1 MFYINKN
8 IIKNKNTLVIYDTKR
23 GLTRIELLDI
33 INSAKENEN
42 INAVFFMGS
51 NPANNSEIS
60 FVIKKLLKEKIYV
73 GIRVYN
79 DNFSIPTVDLID
91 IFCDEDRNKWMNI
104 LTVGY
109 GHQIRLT
116 VPYKYISTDEDIQY
130 LCKYIDNNILY
141 PDEVSIEYTEN
152 LDDETQEKIK
162 NDIKDTL
169 KELYTYR
176 YDKVKVNFLNEDTE
190 DY

>member
-23 GLTRIELLDI
+23 GLTRTELLDI

-152 LDDETQEKIK
+152 LDNETQEKIK

-169 KELYTYR
+169 RELYTYR

>member
-1 MFYINKN
+1 MFHINKN

-23 GLTRIELLDI
+23 GLTRTELLDI

-152 LDDETQEKIK
+152 LDNETQEKIK

-169 KELYTYR
+169 RELYTYR

>member
-23 GLTRIELLDI
+23 GLTRTELLDI

-116 VPYKYISTDEDIQY
+116 VPYKYISTNEDIQY

-169 KELYTYR
+169 RELYTYR

>member
-1 MFYINKN
+1 MFHINKN

-23 GLTRIELLDI
+23 GLTRTELLDI

-91 IFCDEDRNKWMNI
+91 VYCDEDKNKWMNI

-141 PDEVSIEYTEN
+141 PDEVSIEYTEDIN
-152 LDDETQEKIK
+152 DETQEKIK
-162 NDIKDTL
+162 NDIRDTL
-169 KELYTYR
+169 RELYTYR

>member
-23 GLTRIELLDI
+23 GLTRTELLDI
-33 INSAKENEN
+33 INSARENEN

-116 VPYKYISTDEDIQY
+116 VPYKYISTNEDIQY

-169 KELYTYR
+169 RELYTYR

>member
-1 MFYINKN
+1 MFHINKN

-23 GLTRIELLDI
+23 GLTRTELLDI

-91 IFCDEDRNKWMNI
+91 IYCDEDKNKWMNI

-162 NDIKDTL
+162 NDIRDTL
-169 KELYTYR
+169 RELYTYR

>member
-1 MFYINKN
+1 MFQINKN

-23 GLTRIELLDI
+23 GLTRTELLDI
-33 INSAKENEN
+33 INSAKKNEN

-141 PDEVSIEYTEN
+141 PDEISIEYTEDI
-152 LDDETQEKIK
+152 DDETQEKIK
-162 NDIKDTL
+162 NDIKRTL

-176 YDKVKVNFLNEDTE
+176 YDKVKVNFLNEYTE

>member
-1 MFYINKN
+1 MFHINKN

-23 GLTRIELLDI
+23 GLTRTELLDI

-169 KELYTYR
+169 RELYTYR

>member
-23 GLTRIELLDI
+23 GLTRTELLDI

-60 FVIKKLLKEKIYV
+60 FVIKKILKEKIYV

-169 KELYTYR
+169 RELYTYR

>member
-23 GLTRIELLDI
+23 GLTRTELLDI

>member
-1 MFYINKN
+1 MFQINKN

-23 GLTRIELLDI
+23 GLTRTELLDI

-91 IFCDEDRNKWMNI
+91 IYCDEDKNKWMNI

-141 PDEVSIEYTEN
+141 PDEVSIEYTEDI
-152 LDDETQEKIK
+152 DDETKEKIK
-162 NDIKDTL
+162 NDIRDTL
-169 KELYTYR
+169 RELYTYR
-176 YDKVKVNFLNEDTE
+176 YDKVKVNFLNENTE

>member
-1 MFYINKN
+1 MFQINKN

-23 GLTRIELLDI
+23 GLTRTELLDI

-91 IFCDEDRNKWMNI
+91 VFCDEDRNKWMNI

-141 PDEVSIEYTEN
+141 PDEISIEYTEDI
-152 LDDETQEKIK
+152 DDKTQEKIK
-162 NDIKDTL
+162 NDIKRTL

-176 YDKVKVNFLNEDTE
+176 YDKVKVNFLNEYTE

>member
-1 MFYINKN
+1 MFQINKN

-23 GLTRIELLDI
+23 GLTRTELLDI

-60 FVIKKLLKEKIYV
+60 FIIKKLLKEKIYV

-91 IFCDEDRNKWMNI
+91 VFCDEDRNKWMNI

-141 PDEVSIEYTEN
+141 PDEISIEYTEDI
-152 LDDETQEKIK
+152 DDKTQEKIK
-162 NDIKDTL
+162 NDIKRTL

-176 YDKVKVNFLNEDTE
+176 YDKVKVNFLNEYTE

>member
-23 GLTRIELLDI
+23 GLTRTELLDI

-152 LDDETQEKIK
+152 LDNETQEKIK

>member
-23 GLTRIELLDI
+23 GLTRTELLDI

-116 VPYKYISTDEDIQY
+116 IPYKYISTDEDIQY

-169 KELYTYR
+169 RELYTYR

>member
-1 MFYINKN
+1 MFQINKN

-23 GLTRIELLDI
+23 GLTRTELLDI
-33 INSAKENEN
+33 INSAKKNEN

-60 FVIKKLLKEKIYV
+60 FIIKKLLKEKIYV

-141 PDEVSIEYTEN
+141 PDEISIEYTEDI
-152 LDDETQEKIK
+152 DDETKEKIK
-162 NDIKDTL
+162 NDIKRTL

-176 YDKVKVNFLNEDTE
+176 YDKVKVNFLNEYTE

>member
-1 MFYINKN
+1 MFQINKN

-23 GLTRIELLDI
+23 GLTRTELLDI

-91 IFCDEDRNKWMNI
+91 IYCNEDKNKWMNI

-162 NDIKDTL
+162 NDIRDTL
-169 KELYTYR
+169 RELYTYR
-176 YDKVKVNFLNEDTE
+176 YDKVKVNFLNEYTE

>member
-1 MFYINKN
+1 MFQINKN

-23 GLTRIELLDI
+23 GLTRTELLDI

-91 IFCDEDRNKWMNI
+91 VFCDEDRNKWMNI

-130 LCKYIDNNILY
+130 LCRYIDNNILY
-141 PDEVSIEYTEN
+141 PDEISIEYTEDI
-152 LDDETQEKIK
+152 DDETQEKIK
-162 NDIKDTL
+162 NDIKRTL

-176 YDKVKVNFLNEDTE
+176 YDKVKVNFLNEYTE

>member
-23 GLTRIELLDI
+23 GLTRTELLDI

-169 KELYTYR
+169 RELYTYR

>member
-1 MFYINKN
+1 MFQINKN

-23 GLTRIELLDI
+23 GLTRTELLDI

-141 PDEVSIEYTEN
+141 PDEISIEYTEDI
-152 LDDETQEKIK
+152 DDETQEKIK
-162 NDIKDTL
+162 NDIKRTL

-176 YDKVKVNFLNEDTE
+176 YDKVKVNFLNEYTE

>member
-1 MFYINKN
+1 MFQINKN

-23 GLTRIELLDI
+23 GLTRTELLDI

-60 FVIKKLLKEKIYV
+60 FIIKKLLKEKIYV

-141 PDEVSIEYTEN
+141 PDEISIEYTEDIN
-152 LDDETQEKIK
+152 DETQEKIK
-162 NDIKDTL
+162 NDIKRTL

-176 YDKVKVNFLNEDTE
+176 YDKVKVNFLNEYTE

>member
-1 MFYINKN
+1 MFQINKN

-23 GLTRIELLDI
+23 GLTRTELLDI

-91 IFCDEDRNKWMNI
+91 VFCDEDRNKWMNI

-141 PDEVSIEYTEN
+141 PDEISIEYTEDI
-152 LDDETQEKIK
+152 DDETQEKIK
-162 NDIKDTL
+162 NDIKRTL

-176 YDKVKVNFLNEDTE
+176 YDKVKVNFLNEYTE

>member
-1 MFYINKN
+1 MFQINKN

-23 GLTRIELLDI
+23 GLTRTELLDI

-91 IFCDEDRNKWMNI
+91 IYCDEDKNKWMNI

-162 NDIKDTL
+162 NDIRDTL
-169 KELYTYR
+169 RELYTYR

>member
-1 MFYINKN
+1 MFHINKN

-23 GLTRIELLDI
+23 GLTRTELLDI

-91 IFCDEDRNKWMNI
+91 IYCDEDKNKWMNI

-162 NDIKDTL
+162 NDIRDTL
-169 KELYTYR
+169 RELYTYR
-176 YDKVKVNFLNEDTE
+176 YDKVKVNFLNEYTE

>member
-1 MFYINKN
+1 MFHINKN

-23 GLTRIELLDI
+23 GLTRTELLDI

-73 GIRVYN
+73 GIRIYN

-152 LDDETQEKIK
+152 LDNETQEKIK

-169 KELYTYR
+169 RELYTYR

>member
-1 MFYINKN
+1 MFQINKN

-23 GLTRIELLDI
+23 GLTRTELLDI
-33 INSAKENEN
+33 INSVKENEN

-91 IFCDEDRNKWMNI
+91 IYCDEDKNKWMNI

-141 PDEVSIEYTEN
+141 PDEISIEYTEDI
-152 LDDETQEKIK
+152 DDETQEKIK
-162 NDIKDTL
+162 NDIKRTL

-176 YDKVKVNFLNEDTE
+176 YDKVKVNFLNEYTE

>member
-23 GLTRIELLDI
+23 GLTRAELLDI

>member
-1 MFYINKN
+1 MFHINKN

-23 GLTRIELLDI
+23 GLTRTELLDI
-33 INSAKENEN
+33 INSARENEN

-116 VPYKYISTDEDIQY
+116 VPYKYISTNEGIQY

-169 KELYTYR
+169 RELYTYR

>member
-23 GLTRIELLDI
+23 GLTRTELLDI

-152 LDDETQEKIK
+152 LDNKTQEKIK

-169 KELYTYR
+169 RELYTYR